1 MKKFTLIL
9 LTITLGFIVYDIKQL
24 DNRFEKVAAKC
35 LPMTVTIKV
44 FYNIPDFYTGKLESV
59 EISGAGIFISP
70 IGHILTCAHLFTFPF
85 NRSKIVT
92 VELYSNTTVAGE
104 ILAISNKSD
113 LALIRTPAIT
123 GNNYIQLADP
133 RKIKVGQEVIAI
145 GNALGLDFTVTHGII
160 SALYRDLEESYNVI
174 QSDVFINPGNSGGP
188 VINLQGELVGIN
200 SFMISPVT
208 FFPIF
213 TGLGFSVPS
222 GQCLEFLI
230 SNGKSIPVFRRHKWL
245 KILNKIKNFKL
256 MSIKN

>member
-174 QSDVFINPGNSGGP
+174 
-188 VINLQGELVGIN
+188 
-200 SFMISPVT
+200 
-208 FFPIF
+208 PIF

-256 MSIKN
+256 MSVKN